1 MDYINLPG
9 LVGENF
15 ANMAMAGNPKR
26 CVTESNFL
34 TLMSCVYRSSI
45 DSKLNFAFQMYDQ
58 NCDGQIDEHNVRA
71 ILNEIPAPRST
82 VSSENSSFSTDESFN

>member
-1 MDYINLPG
+1 
-9 LVGENF
+9 
-15 ANMAMAGNPKR
+15 
-26 CVTESNFL
+26 
-34 TLMSCVYRSSI
+34 
-45 DSKLNFAFQMYDQ
+45 MYDQ